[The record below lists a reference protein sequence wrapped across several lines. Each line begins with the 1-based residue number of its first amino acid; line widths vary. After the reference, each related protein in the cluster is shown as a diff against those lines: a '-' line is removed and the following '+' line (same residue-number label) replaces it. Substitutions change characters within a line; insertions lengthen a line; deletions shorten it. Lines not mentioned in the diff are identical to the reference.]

1 MTCHEFL
8 LQLIFNLLST
18 KERETAAFEPIAPQL
33 SSGIILG
40 ELLNPSSVKW
50 DNSMLIIGTK

>member
-18 KERETAAFEPIAPQL
+18 KERETAAPQL